1 MNITGG
7 GGISAND
14 VLVLLFGADFSGAG
28 TASGDGIKYMDA
40 HNNTEVS

>member
-7 GGISAND
+7 GVISAND

-40 HNNTEVS
+40 HNNTEVT

>member
-28 TASGDGIKYMDA
+28 TASGDCIKYMDA
-40 HNNTEVS
+40 HNNTEVT

>member
-40 HNNTEVS
+40 HKNTEVT